1 MRFGLLFELGGPP
14 HSSRADVKKIYDNAL
29 EQIRLADEIGFDHV
43 WAVEHHF
50 SSPHSYST
58 APEVFLTAAAV
69 MTKRIRV
76 GHGIVVCV
84 PPINHPAHIAE
95 RAAVLDI
102 VSNGRVDIGTGR
114 SNTWLELGG
123 YGAEPHDTKQSWDEY
138 VRALPKMWVDETFS
152 HQGRFFSMPERAIV
166 PKPLQDPHPPLW
178 VAVTSQG
185 TEYDAADRGL
195 GVFGL
200 SIGNYAAQE
209 EKIRNYRKRIRQCE
223 PIGPL
228 VNEQVQ
234 IVNFM
239 HCGVDGERAS
249 KAGRTMLDTFN
260 HNTAHTVAVKEVYPS
275 PLYQIG
281 GFLPTLRQ
289 EALGPGDKSGIPEGL
304 AIGDPDRII
313 SVIKHWEN
321 IGVDGM
327 NFVIQAAEVLP
338 HEDVMES
345 LRTFGKYV
353 IPAFKSA
360 EELAAP
366 VGAVVKGR

>member
-1 MRFGLLFELGGPP
+1 MKFGLLFELGGPP
-14 HSSRADVKKIYDNAL
+14 GSSPQDVKKIYDNAL
-29 EQIRLADEIGFDHV
+29 EQVTLADSLGFDHV

-50 SSPHSYST
+50 SAPHSFST
-58 APEVFLTAAAV
+58 APEVFLTACAV
-69 MTKRIRV
+69 RTQRIRV

-84 PPINHPAHIAE
+84 PPVNHPAHIAE
-95 RAAVLDI
+95 RTAVLDI
-102 VSNGRVDIGTGR
+102 ISNGRLDVGTGR

-123 YGAEPHDTKQSWDEY
+123 YAAEPHDSKQSWDEY
-138 VRALPKMWVDETFS
+138 VRALPQMWVNESFS

-166 PKPLQDPHPPLW
+166 PKPLQAPHPPLW

-200 SIGNYAAQE
+200 SLGNYAAQE
-209 EKIRNYRKRIRQCE
+209 EKIRNYRKRIQQCQ
-223 PIGPL
+223 PVGPC
-228 VNEQVQ
+228 VNEEVQ
-234 IVNFM
+234 IVNFL
-239 HCGVDGERAS
+239 HCGTDSKKAS
-249 KAGRTMLDTFN
+249 ATGRIMLDTFN

-289 EALGPGDKSGIPEGL
+289 EALGPGDATGIPEGL

-313 SVIKHWEN
+313 DVIKHWES

-327 NFVIQAAEVLP
+327 NFVIQAAESVSHEEVL
-338 HEDVMES
+338 ES
-345 LRTFGKYV
+345 LRTFATYV
-353 IPAFKSA
+353 MPTFKSPS
-360 EELAAP
+360 ELSAP
-366 VGAVVKGR
+366 VRTGVKEV